1 VIEPPSP
8 RNIHEL
14 AALATER
21 LDPDKAGYI
30 NGGADDQR
38 TLRANE
44 TRFSRVA
51 IRTRRLVDVSAPPDT
66 SVELLGE
73 TWTSPIALAPVGFL
87 GAFHRD
93 GELAVARTV
102 ERRHRRMIVS
112 TLSSHPLENICELAP
127 GSWFQLYPTT
137 DRELTKNLLRRAET
151 ARCPVLVLTVDT
163 PVFGNRESGIDEL
176 TRMLAT
182 GSAVG
187 LGNFDH
193 LPEGLSLIDP
203 SMDWSMIEW
212 LRRNTAMKIVL
223 KGIVTHEDARLAVEH
238 GVDAVI
244 VSNHGG
250 RQEESDRSTIE
261 CLPEVVEVIEN
272 RIPVL
277 LDGGIRRGTDIFK
290 ALALGA
296 RAVCVGRAYVW
307 GLAAS
312 GEAGVDRALEILDTE
327 LWRIMALAGVR
338 SIASIGREC
347 VTVKF

>member
-1 VIEPPSP
+1 MIEPPSP

-21 LDPDKAGYI
+21 LEPDTAGYL

-51 IRTRRLVDVSAPPDT
+51 IRARRLIDVSAPPNA

-73 TWTSPIALAPVGFL
+73 TWASPIALAPVGFL
-87 GAFHRD
+87 GAFHGE
-93 GELAVARTV
+93 GELAVARTA
-102 ERRHRRMIVS
+102 ERRHCRMIVS
-112 TLSSHPLENICELAP
+112 TVSSHPIEKICEVAP

-137 DRELTKNLLRRAET
+137 DRELTKDLLRRAET

-176 TRMLAT
+176 TRMLAK

-187 LGNFDH
+187 LGNFDQ
-193 LPEGLSLIDP
+193 LPEIPLIDP

-261 CLPEVVEVIEN
+261 CLPEVVEAIEDK
-272 RIPVL
+272 IPVL

-296 RAVCVGRAYVW
+296 RAVCVGRPYVW

-338 SIASIGREC
+338 AVDSIGREC